1 MSTEYQNNIPELP
14 KLNEFRYE
22 NLLTV
27 YQLDGYYVYN
37 LINSLSMDTDLDQDF
52 YYDWVVDKPIP
63 WTGISYIHYETI
75 NLWWLI
81 CIVNGIMNPI
91 QIIEA
96 GNTLKILKPEY
107 VRIIIDKVLSVI
119 NE

>member
-52 YYDWVVDKPIP
+52 YYD
-63 WTGISYIHYETI
+63 
-75 NLWWLI
+75 
-81 CIVNGIMNPI
+81 
-91 QIIEA
+91 
-96 GNTLKILKPEY
+96 
-107 VRIIIDKVLSVI
+107 
-119 NE
+119 